1 MNTKI
6 NKNLIRSMWNEAL
19 ITWRKKGP
27 RTFNDPMKVTTQSTG
42 REREKINTQF
52 G

>member
-1 MNTKI
+1 
-6 NKNLIRSMWNEAL
+6 MWNEAL

-27 RTFNDPMKVTTQSTG
+27 RTFNDPMKVKTQSTG